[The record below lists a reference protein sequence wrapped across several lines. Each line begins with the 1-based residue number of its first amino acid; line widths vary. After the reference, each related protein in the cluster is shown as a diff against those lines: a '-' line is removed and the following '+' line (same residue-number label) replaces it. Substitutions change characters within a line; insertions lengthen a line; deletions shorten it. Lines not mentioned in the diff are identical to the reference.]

1 MASIKV
7 WKMQIEKYVS
17 KDTANDI
24 KLYFQGQLRSQT
36 VRKSKSS
43 ERIKRVKKK
52 VALKNMED
60 AV

>member
-1 MASIKV
+1 
-7 WKMQIEKYVS
+7 MQIEKYVS